1 MCFILQQIAAAITG
15 GCTMF
20 ALGGEIT
27 SKHAKKSADTT
38 YFGVALMLG
47 YLGFDGFTSTFQDK
61 LFKGYKMET
70 YNQANCVVCLGTH
83 QMLYVN
89 LCSASISLFGLLTS
103 GQLFEAIE
111 FVGEHPD
118 SLMDIIFLSICATVG
133 QLIILYT
140 IKEFGAL
147 LFATIMT
154 TPPDSLLPGFHMA
167 LHSLCANKRPRS
179 RSQQGCCGSLSGDF
193 PPLEYPPFL
202 HHLRPSAEL
211 HAVGSYLPDLWR
223 FVHGGMSHQ
232 STVITLV
239 VVVEVVVAALTEN
252 LPTALVESTQGENI
266 GGTASRSNEN
276 RRSTLYF
283 YQLRHVLQ
291 GLKGEASRCSG
302 LCSEEAFSKGPAKEK
317 DASKPESEEIPLVN
331 AEEGISKED
340 ESILPAMRAKERCFP
355 RCMSPPLAV
364 RVPLIATV
372 FNSRV
377 PILAASEPKTVAA
390 YPGGFGAFNS
400 QCP

>member
-1 MCFILQQIAAAITG
+1 MTEAAAMYRGLLDVYSKGGGTALLAAAPVRIAGCVIGIVGSLILYGLLQERIMTQPYGEDDARFKYSVFLVLNNRLVSASVALLVLYLKKLPYQPVAKIWEYCIVSLSNVTATTCQYEALKYVSFPVQTLGKCAKMIPVMIWGSIMMKKTYTMKKYLIAAAITG

-70 YNQANCVVCLGTH
+70 YN

-154 TPPDSLLPGFHMA
+154 TRQFLSILL
-167 LHSLCANKRPRS
+167 SCII
-179 RSQQGCCGSLSGDF
+179 
-193 PPLEYPPFL
+193 
-202 HHLRPSAEL
+202 
-211 HAVGSYLPDLWR
+211 
-223 FVHGGMSHQ
+223 FVHPLSFMQWGATFLIFG
-232 STVITLV
+232 
-239 VVVEVVVAALTEN
+239 AL
-252 LPTALVESTQGENI
+252 
-266 GGTASRSNEN
+266 
-276 RRSTLYF
+276 YM
-283 YQLRHVLQ
+283 
-291 GLKGEASRCSG
+291 
-302 LCSEEAFSKGPAKEK
+302 EAFSKGPAKEK

-340 ESILPAMRAKERCFP
+340 ESILPAMRAKEP
-355 RCMSPPLAV
+355 QV
-364 RVPLIATV
+364 RMP
-372 FNSRV
+372 
-377 PILAASEPKTVAA
+377 
-390 YPGGFGAFNS
+390 
-400 QCP
+400 

>member
-1 MCFILQQIAAAITG
+1 
-15 GCTMF
+15 
-20 ALGGEIT
+20 
-27 SKHAKKSADTT
+27 
-38 YFGVALMLG
+38 
-47 YLGFDGFTSTFQDK
+47 
-61 LFKGYKMET
+61 
-70 YNQANCVVCLGTH
+70 
-83 QMLYVN
+83 
-89 LCSASISLFGLLTS
+89 
-103 GQLFEAIE
+103 
-111 FVGEHPD
+111 
-118 SLMDIIFLSICATVG
+118 
-133 QLIILYT
+133 
-140 IKEFGAL
+140 
-147 LFATIMT
+147 
-154 TPPDSLLPGFHMA
+154 MA

-390 YPGGFGAFNS
+390 YPGGFGGRLLRAPSLYLVETGILRVHPPGDAPHGATSREVGDSVRFLRSFGLLANLLARQLFRS
-400 QCP
+400 AGPDAGSDLPRNVQASRCWVTERSTGPSNGRPLLTKACPSAR